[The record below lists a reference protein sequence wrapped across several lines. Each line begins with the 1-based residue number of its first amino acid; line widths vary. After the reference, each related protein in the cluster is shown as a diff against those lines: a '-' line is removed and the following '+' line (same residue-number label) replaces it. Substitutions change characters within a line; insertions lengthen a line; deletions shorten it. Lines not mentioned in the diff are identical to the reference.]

1 MTHAVNTSAVP
12 SGALAAGLARLGQD
26 DGRAVN
32 LALIALEGNP
42 DALARPQWAAAMK
55 AWIDAFFDQAEAKAR
70 PGQRLDS
77 PSTESPIGT

>member
-12 SGALAAGLARLGQD
+12 SGALAPGLARLGQD

-42 DALARPQWAAAMK
+42 DALGRPQWAAAMK

-70 PGQRLDS
+70 PAELPVEGAAR
-77 PSTESPIGT
+77 